1 MHENLRSMRVYFET
15 SHGKSRS
22 DSLGGV
28 VKGYVT
34 GEMAAKN
41 AIRNPKEL
49 IEFCEEKLGLKNSE
63 ENKMLKRTFLLCQKM
78 I

>member
-1 MHENLRSMRVYFET
+1 MRVYFET

-28 VKGYVT
+28 VKEYVT

-41 AIRNPKEL
+41 AIIRNAKEL
-49 IEFCEEKLGLKNSE
+49 IEFCEEKLGLTNSE

>member
-1 MHENLRSMRVYFET
+1 MRVYFET

-22 DSLGGV
+22 DGLGGV

-41 AIRNPKEL
+41 AIIRNAKEL

-63 ENKMLKRTFLLCQKM
+63 ENKMLNRTFLLCQKM